1 MLRSPAMRQ
10 RMAEQGRAHVL
21 EHFSQEKQV
30 SETSAFYMEALRR
43 PKAVKK
49 GRAHA
54 AGGGRLTDV
63 TKPKAASG
71 PAIQPTPAQA
81 REAEAKFRVGDAVRR
96 WCFQSLGPQLDAV
109 ILTGSMARNEATWR
123 ASESHVEF
131 LSDAEFILILKP
143 GDLPSQ
149 ETVTLI
155 CSAAED
161 ELRNQGVLCKVS
173 VSAAHESYLAKLG
186 DTIFGLELLECG
198 EVLYGDAAVLAVA
211 RRGRIPRVSEE
222 DGWRLLANRTVE
234 LLEIVSEL
242 SEGTAPLSDAAQYRL
257 TKLYCDMATSLLVFK
272 REFVTGYQARYE
284 KLRHLRQHGS
294 LADMP
299 FDVDWFVEM
308 VRRCTS
314 YKITQAWS
322 GVSPFSSRDSVSQV
336 IAMLRALWA
345 WELAQSNHAWSAA
358 PIAMLRLHMQQQAMK
373 ERLRGWAFVARRR
386 GTLETVRSVWRWQR
400 LLRQG
405 SPRYCVYAAALG
417 FWERVRFEDSH
428 IVVEDLE
435 AVREWLP
442 IANPAG
448 GDRHNGLS
456 LAEAILWNYQEFL
469 VETNA

>member
-1 MLRSPAMRQ
+1 
-10 RMAEQGRAHVL
+10 
-21 EHFSQEKQV
+21 
-30 SETSAFYMEALRR
+30 
-43 PKAVKK
+43 
-49 GRAHA
+49 
-54 AGGGRLTDV
+54 V

-71 PAIQPTPAQA
+71 PAIRPEPTPAQA

-96 WCFQSLGPQLDAV
+96 WCFQSLGPKLDAV

-123 ASESHVEF
+123 ATQSHVEF

-143 GDLPSQ
+143 HSELPSQ

-161 ELRNQGVLCKVS
+161 ELRNLGVLCKIS
-173 VSAAHESYLAKLG
+173 VSAAHVAYLSKLG
-186 DTIFGLELLECG
+186 ETIFGCELLECG
-198 EVLYGDAAVLAVA
+198 EVLYGDAGILAFP
-211 RRGRIPRVSEE
+211 RRRKTPRVSEE

-234 LLEIVSEL
+234 LLEIVPEL

-299 FDVDWFVEM
+299 FDVDWFTEM

-322 GVSPFSSRDSVSQV
+322 GVSPFSSRDSVAQV

-345 WELAQSNHAWSAA
+345 WELSQSNHAGSAA

-373 ERLRGWAFVARRR
+373 ERLRGWGFAGRRR
-386 GTLETVRSVWRWQR
+386 GALDTLRSAWRWQR

-428 IVVEDLE
+428 IVVEDLD

-448 GDRHNGLS
+448 GDRRDSLA